1 MRATYAAFAMTCAL
15 IACWATPAAAQ
26 RGGDSYSLRRY
37 LGSDAYLLETFSR
50 PASPVSSQATVN
62 EAARQAVTPPAP
74 APAPQTPTY
83 TSSTNST
90 LNYYG
95 AAAARQTLNQMP
107 RRPRFIPQGGQP
119 VGAGTKPYAGAGQ
132 TADPTIS
139 PYLNLFRE
147 EEEGALPNYY
157 TFVRPQQKQVET
169 NRSQQR
175 QLQGL
180 QQQVQRTAYQT
191 PAGGGSGVV
200 PATGFR
206 ARFGDTGQFY
216 SGWK

>member
-1 MRATYAAFAMTCAL
+1 MRVTYAAIAMSCAL
-15 IACWATPAAAQ
+15 LACWASPACAQ
-26 RGGDSYSLRRY
+26 RGGDAYSLRRY
-37 LGSDAYLLETFSR
+37 LGSDAYLAESFSR
-50 PASPVSSQATVN
+50 PSSPVSSQATVN
-62 EAARQAVTPPAP
+62 EAARQALPQVAPPPA
-74 APAPQTPTY
+74 TPSY
-83 TSSTNST
+83 TSGTSST

-95 AAAARQTLNQMP
+95 GAAARQTLDQMP

-119 VGAGTKPYAGAGQ
+119 VGAGSKPYAGGA
-132 TADPTIS
+132 ADPTIS

-147 EEEGALPNYY
+147 EPEDSLPNYY
-157 TFVRPQQKQVET
+157 TFVRPQQNQIET

-180 QQQVQRTAYQT
+180 QRQVQRTSYQA
-191 PAGGGSGVV
+191 PANAGGGI

-216 SGWK
+216 SGWR